1 MYSHSQTGK
10 NTHRSLHDSY
20 QVKGIL
26 CFLDSLHDDGE
37 NLPLPLYE
45 RVRVRGIF

>member
-20 QVKGIL
+20 QMKGIL

-37 NLPLPLYE
+37 DLPLPLYE